1 MTAPIVTLVMPVRN
15 EEAYLRTCLDSIVA
29 TTMPAEQLEL
39 LIYDGDSTDRSREII
54 GEYIARHPWIAL
66 HPNPERF
73 QSYAFNRGV
82 AAARGEF
89 LIRLDAHTV
98 YAADYIG
105 ECLRLLRT
113 SGAANVGGVQRSVG
127 TTPVTRAIAAV
138 VSSPFAAGDAKYR
151 YATEPTLADTV
162 YLGAWRTETIRTLGG
177 MRVEW
182 LVNEDYE
189 LNIRLREAGGTIL
202 VSPSIKCEYAV
213 RPGLRP
219 LARQYFRYGM
229 WKVKTLWAHPRSFRW
244 RQAIAPGFVVYL
256 LAAIATAGR
265 LGGMVWL
272 PLGLYLLGNAAASRS
287 VIRRVGTERAGLIPV
302 LFLLIHLAW
311 GSGFLVGVARFVR
324 PRAES

>member
-1 MTAPIVTLVMPVRN
+1 MTVTLVMPVRN
-15 EEAYLRTCLDSIVA
+15 EEHHIRACLDSIVA
-29 TTMPAEQLEL
+29 TTTPTEEIEL

-54 GEYIARHPWIAL
+54 GEYIARHPWIQL

-73 QSYAFNRGV
+73 QSYAFNKGM

-98 YAADYIG
+98 YAPDYIA
-105 ECLRLLRT
+105 ECVRLLRT
-113 SGAANVGGVQRSVG
+113 SGAWNVGGVQRSVG

-151 YATEPTLADTV
+151 YATEPVLADTV
-162 YLGAWRTETIRTLGG
+162 YLGAWRTETIRKLGG

-189 LNIRLREAGGTIL
+189 MNIRLRDAGGTIL
-202 VSPSIKCEYAV
+202 VAPSIRCEYAV

-229 WKVKTLWAHPRSFRW
+229 WKVKTLWAHPLSFRW
-244 RQAIAPGFVVYL
+244 RQAVAPAFV
-256 LAAIATAGR
+256 
-265 LGGMVWL
+265 
-272 PLGLYLLGNAAASRS
+272 LYLVAALGTALWLGPVVWAPAALYLAGNLAASRS
-287 VIRRVGTERAGLIPV
+287 VIRRAQLERAWLVPV
-302 LFLLIHLAW
+302 LFLLIHLCW
-311 GSGFLVGVARFVR
+311 GTGFLVGTARFVR
-324 PRAES
+324 PRSGAT